1 MAEHTIERRIYY
13 HHTDAGGVVY
23 YGKYLQLFEEGRTEA
38 LRSRGIDTAAV
49 LAQGVFFVI
58 VHIEIDYKSPARYGD
73 TVSVATTVDRI
84 GNSSVHFTQEI
95 RRAGAV
101 LVKAKIVWAC
111 ISQASFKPMP
121 VPKEFRDKVVS

>member
-1 MAEHTIERRIYY
+1 MAEHTIERKIYY

-38 LRSRGIDTAAV
+38 LRSRGIDIVAF
-49 LAQGVFFVI
+49 LAQGLFFVI

-73 TVSVATTVDRI
+73 TVSIVTTIDRI

-95 RRAGAV
+95 RRSDVV

-111 ISQASFKPMP
+111 IRLASFKSQP
-121 VPKEFRDKVVS
+121 VPREFRDKVVS